1 MPLLV
6 MPLLVMALLVMTLLA
21 GTATAATITLSGA
34 SGKADVQGQVSL
46 DVDLDTGSGLSG
58 ITLLS
63 IGVLY
68 STDQLAYRQDLSS
81 TSSYILYNGKGSA
94 YMYAASTCGGGYG
107 GPTAGQGCQPIPAI
121 PNQINIDFVCTDLTG
136 GTDYTGQ
143 AHLATL
149 VFDVIAVGDGKAEVW
164 LSLTA
169 PGNVLGVAGGASLP
183 ADLIGSGAITIPEP
197 STALLVASG
206 LTSLGLFR
214 RRLA

>member
-1 MPLLV
+1 MSFLV

-34 SGKADVQGQVSL
+34 SGKAEVQGQVSL

-107 GPTAGQGCQPIPAI
+107 GPTSRRSRIRSTLTSSARISPAARI
-121 PNQINIDFVCTDLTG
+121 TRAKPT
-136 GTDYTGQ
+136 
-143 AHLATL
+143 
-149 VFDVIAVGDGKAEVW
+149 W
-164 LSLTA
+164 LPWSLT
-169 PGNVLGVAGGASLP
+169 
-183 ADLIGSGAITIPEP
+183 
-197 STALLVASG
+197 
-206 LTSLGLFR
+206 
-214 RRLA
+214 